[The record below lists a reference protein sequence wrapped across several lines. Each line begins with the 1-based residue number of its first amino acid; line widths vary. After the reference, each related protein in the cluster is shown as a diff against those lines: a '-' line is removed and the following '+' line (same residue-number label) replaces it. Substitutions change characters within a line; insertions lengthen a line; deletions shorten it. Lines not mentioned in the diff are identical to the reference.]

1 MAIGRDEVL
10 RAIRDSGEL
19 DDVSALRDDVKLTE
33 QGIDSLGM
41 FNVLLVLS
49 ERHGIAV
56 PDEDA
61 ERLQTVAQIAAYF
74 NDRLSAP

>member
-1 MAIGRDEVL
+1 MPIGRDEVL
-10 RAIRDSGEL
+10 SAIRESGVL

-49 ERHGIAV
+49 ERHGIEI
-56 PDEDA
+56 PDPDA
-61 ERLQTVAQIAAYF
+61 AKLNTVMQITEYLNARL
-74 NDRLSAP
+74 P

>member
-10 RAIRDSGEL
+10 SAIRDSGEL

-49 ERHGIAV
+49 ERHGVTV
-56 PDEDA
+56 PDQDA
-61 ERLQTVAQIAAYF
+61 EKLQTIDQIAAYF
-74 NDRLSAP
+74 NHRS

>member
-10 RAIRDSGEL
+10 AAIRESGEL
-19 DDVSALRDDVKLTE
+19 DDVSGLRDDVKLTE

-49 ERHGIAV
+49 ERHGIAI
-56 PDEDA
+56 PDQDA
-61 ERLQTVAQIAAYF
+61 EKLQTIAQIAAYL
-74 NDRLSAP
+74 NDRA

>member
-1 MAIGRDEVL
+1 MPIGRDEVL
-10 RAIRDSGEL
+10 SAIRESGVL

-49 ERHGIAV
+49 ERHGIEI
-56 PDEDA
+56 PDPDA
-61 ERLQTVAQIAAYF
+61 AKLTTVMQITEYLNARL
-74 NDRLSAP
+74 P

>member
-10 RAIRDSGEL
+10 SAIRDSGEL
-19 DDVSALRDDVKLTE
+19 DDVGALRDDVKLTE

-49 ERHGIAV
+49 ERHGITV
-56 PDEDA
+56 PDKDA
-61 ERLQTVAQIAAYF
+61 EKLQTIAQIAAYF
-74 NDRLSAP
+74 NDRL

>member
-10 RAIRDSGEL
+10 SAIRDSGEL
-19 DDVSALRDDVKLTE
+19 DDVSALRDDVRLTE

-49 ERHGIAV
+49 ERHGITV
-56 PDEDA
+56 PDKDA
-61 ERLQTVAQIAAYF
+61 EKLQTIAQIAAYF
-74 NDRLSAP
+74 NDRS

>member
-10 RAIRDSGEL
+10 SAIRESEQL
-19 DDVSALRDDVKLTE
+19 DDVSHLRDAVKLTE

-49 ERHGIAV
+49 ERHGLQI
-56 PDEDA
+56 PDADA
-61 ERLQTVAQIAAYF
+61 EKLQTIDQIVEYF
-74 NDRLSAP
+74 NRRSP

>member
-10 RAIRDSGEL
+10 SAIRDSGEL

-49 ERHGIAV
+49 ERYGITV
-56 PDEDA
+56 PDQDA
-61 ERLQTVAQIAAYF
+61 EKLQTIAQIAAYF
-74 NDRLSAP
+74 NDRS

>member
-1 MAIGRDEVL
+1 MPIGRDEVL
-10 RAIRDSGEL
+10 SAIRESGVL

-49 ERHGIAV
+49 ERHGIEI
-56 PDEDA
+56 PDQDA
-61 ERLQTVAQIAAYF
+61 ANLNTVMQITEYLNARL
-74 NDRLSAP
+74 P

>member
-1 MAIGRDEVL
+1 MAIGRSEVL
-10 RAIRDSGEL
+10 AAIRDSGEL

-49 ERHGIAV
+49 ERHGVTI
-56 PDEDA
+56 PDQDA
-61 ERLQTVAQIAAYF
+61 ERLQTIAQITAYF
-74 NDRLSAP
+74 NDRS

>member
-10 RAIRDSGEL
+10 AAIRDSGVL
-19 DDVSALRDDVKLTE
+19 DDVSGLRDELRLTE

-49 ERHGIAV
+49 ERHGVEV
-56 PDEDA
+56 PDRDA
-61 ERLQTVAQIAAYF
+61 EKLNTVARMVEYF
-74 NDRLSAP
+74 NARLAR

>member
-1 MAIGRDEVL
+1 MPIGREEVL
-10 RAIRDSGEL
+10 SAIRESELL
-19 DDVSALRDDVKLTE
+19 DDVSGLRDDVSLTE

-49 ERHGIAV
+49 ERHAIEI

-61 ERLQTVAQIAAYF
+61 GALLTIAGIVAYF
-74 NDRLSAP
+74 NRRLR

>member
-10 RAIRDSGEL
+10 SAIRDSGEL
-19 DDVSALRDDVKLTE
+19 DDVGALRDDVRLTE

-49 ERHGIAV
+49 ERHGITV
-56 PDEDA
+56 PDKDA
-61 ERLQTVAQIAAYF
+61 EKLQTIAQIAAYF
-74 NDRLSAP
+74 NDRS